1 MITKQILPAK
11 AYVNGKQMIAE
22 KLNVISIGDNLF
34 DHVTFKY
41 TLLTDD
47 GVWAGEATFELV
59 GLEQYKTWDASPE
72 GAYQIVANGIGA
84 EFVPSL
90 GAFFE

>member
-1 MITKQILPAK
+1 MITKQIQPAK

-22 KLNVISIGDNLF
+22 KINIISIGDNLF

-41 TLLTDD
+41 TLFTDD
-47 GVWAGEATFELV
+47 GGWAGEATFELV
-59 GLEQYKTWDASPE
+59 GLDDYKKWDASPE
-72 GAYQIVANGIGA
+72 GAYQIVADGIGV
-84 EFVPSL
+84 EFVPMM